1 MSERPIKIG
10 IMLPESEF
18 EMAGQT
24 AGWSDF
30 SAMAQA
36 TEECGFDSIWFAD
49 HLQLKLPDGRDQGAW
64 ECWSILSAIAATT
77 SRIELGP
84 FVTATSY
91 RNPALLARIA
101 ETVDEI
107 SGGRLIF
114 GIGAGWAEHEYRVH
128 GWPYDHRASRF
139 EEALTIITNLIRTGQ
154 VDFTGEYYTI
164 REALLRPRGP
174 RPGGMPIMIG
184 TFSGERM
191 MQLAAQHAD
200 HWNIWAN
207 AFGNRPETLE
217 PLLAR
222 MDEYCRA
229 VDRDPASLTRSASV
243 LVDFDD
249 PYGRPGQVVPSLSGT
264 PRELADAY
272 LRYAEAGVDH
282 LQLYPDP
289 CTVDGIKHCAEALEL
304 VT

>member
-1 MSERPIKIG
+1 VSERPIKIG
-10 IMLPESEF
+10 IMLPESEY

-30 SAMAQA
+30 AAMARA

-49 HLQLKLPDGRDQGAW
+49 HLQMKLPDGRDQGAW
-64 ECWSILSAIAATT
+64 ECWSILAAIAATT
-77 SRIELGP
+77 TRIELGP

-107 SGGRLIF
+107 SGGRLVL
-114 GIGAGWAEHEYRVH
+114 GVGSGWAEHEYHVH
-128 GWPYDHRASRF
+128 DWPYDHRAGRF
-139 EEALTIITNLIRTGQ
+139 EEAVQIITSLIRTGA
-154 VDFTGEYYTI
+154 VDFAGEYYTI

-174 RPGGMPIMIG
+174 RPGGLPIMIG
-184 TFSGERM
+184 TFKGERM
-191 MQLAAQHAD
+191 MRLAARHAD

-207 AFGNRPETLE
+207 AFGNRAESLK
-217 PLLAR
+217 PLLAN
-222 MDEYCRA
+222 MDGYCRE
-229 VDRDPASLTRSASV
+229 VDRDPASQTRSASV
-243 LVDFDD
+243 LVDFEGA
-249 PYGRPGQVVPSLSGT
+249 YGRPGQPVPSLTGT
-264 PRELADAY
+264 ARQQADEY
-272 LRYAEAGVDH
+272 LRYAEAGLDH

-289 CTVDGIKHCAEALEL
+289 CTVDGIKRCAEALEY